1 MKIVVLDGYTLNPG
15 DNPWDVVEANGDL
28 TIYDRTPPEQIYQR
42 ARDAD
47 IIVGNKAVL
56 DRDLIRRLDKLKFIT
71 VMATGYNVVD
81 IDAARQKGIPVS
93 NVPVY
98 GTDSVAQYVFA
109 ALLNLIHKIA
119 EHDQSVRAGEWT
131 ACKDFSYWK
140 TTIFELAGK
149 TMGIVGLG
157 RIGLATSRLAQAFGM
172 RVVAYSR
179 SPTGSHD
186 DSDIERMD
194 LDSLFAQADVVS
206 LHVPQ
211 TPETEGFV
219 NQTRLGKMK
228 PTAILIN
235 TARGGLVN
243 EQDLADALN
252 SGQIAGACI
261 DVVSTEPIAADNPLL
276 GARNCQITP
285 HIAWAAIEARRRL
298 MQTTADN
305 IAAFMAGH
313 PINVVN

>member
-15 DNPWDVVEANGDL
+15 DNSWEAVEANGDL
-28 TIYDRTPPEQIYQR
+28 SVYDRTTADEIYDR
-42 ARDAD
+42 ARDAQ
-47 IIVGNKAVL
+47 IIVANKAVL
-56 DRDLIRRLDKLKFIT
+56 DRELIRRLDKLEFIT
-71 VMATGYNVVD
+71 VMATGYNVID
-81 IDAARQKGIPVS
+81 IEAARARGIPVS

-109 ALLNLIHKIA
+109 ALLNLIHKIT

-131 ACKDFSYWK
+131 KCEDFSYWK
-140 TTIFELAGK
+140 TTIFELTGK

-157 RIGLATSRLAQAFGM
+157 RIGRATARLAKAFGM
-172 RVVAYSR
+172 RAVASSR
-179 SPTGSHD
+179 IRPTREVEE
-186 DSDIERMD
+186 DIQWLD
-194 LDSLFAQADVVS
+194 IDSLFAQSDVVS

-211 TPETEGFV
+211 TPETIGFV
-219 NQTRLGKMK
+219 NSTLLAKMK

-252 SGQIAGACI
+252 SGRIAGACI
-261 DVVSTEPIAADNPLL
+261 DVVSSEPISADNPLL
-276 GARNCQITP
+276 AARNCQITP

-298 MQTTADN
+298 MQATADN
-305 IAAFMAGH
+305 IKAFIDGH